1 MGAEELRA
9 FSCTFDI
16 CSLGARLIELHEV
29 REQSSAIVTRLI
41 ACTHVHTPRLAQTA
55 GRLFL
60 PTARFLSRSFLNLS
74 PHFCLLHL

>member
-41 ACTHVHTPRLAQTA
+41 ACTHTHMYTHPV
-55 GRLFL
+55 L
-60 PTARFLSRSFLNLS
+60 PKQQDASFFPLLVSSPALS
-74 PHFCLLHL
+74 